1 MKKELNYFYI
11 GDSLGGNQEWFSGFM
26 MKKGGCGAETA
37 CDISVYLAKS
47 FNMTNLYPYSL
58 DPVRKEEYVAFADK
72 MRPYLSPRPMGINRL
87 DLYMDGIEKYFRDA
101 GSPELV
107 TEPIDGNLSWQEAG
121 KRLCSSID
129 AGYPV
134 PCLIL
139 KHKNPEMEDYVWH
152 WFLLIGYETIPD
164 ASGVSGISGT
174 SDASDG
180 LDLSD
185 IESESMADETGAGC
199 EKERLLVKAVTYSEA
214 QWLDFQKLWETGYRE
229 KGGLVLLKRKPENQ
243 K

>member
-1 MKKELNYFYI
+1 MRKELNYFYI

-37 CDISVYLAKS
+37 CDISVYLAKY
-47 FNMTNLYPYSL
+47 FHMRNLYPYGL
-58 DPVRKEEYVAFADK
+58 EPVKKEEYVAFADK

-87 DLYMDGIEKYFRDA
+87 DIYMDGIEKYFRDA

-107 TEPIDGNLSWQEAG
+107 TEPVDGNLSWQEAG
-121 KRLCSSID
+121 EKLCSGID

-152 WFLLIGYETIPD
+152 WFLLIGYETI
-164 ASGVSGISGT
+164 SGT
-174 SDASDG
+174 ERTEEN
-180 LDLSD
+180 
-185 IESESMADETGAGC
+185 IESIESNTENSTENRNTGC

-214 QWLDFQKLWETGYRE
+214 QWLDFRKLWETGYRE
-229 KGGLVLLKRKPENQ
+229 KGGLVLIKRKPEN
-243 K
+243 KK

>member
-37 CDISVYLAKS
+37 CDISVYLAKY
-47 FNMTNLYPYSL
+47 FGMTNLYPYSL
-58 DPVRKEEYVAFADK
+58 DPVEKDDYVRFADK

-87 DLYMDGIEKYFRDA
+87 DIYMEGIEKYFRDA

-107 TEPIDGNLSWQEAG
+107 TEPLAGDLPWEEAG
-121 KRLCSSID
+121 KRLRDQID

-139 KHKNPEMEDYVWH
+139 KHKNPKMEDYVWH
-152 WFLLIGYETIPD
+152 WFLLIGYEVEDTPD
-164 ASGVSGISGT
+164 APN
-174 SDASDG
+174 AC
-180 LDLSD
+180 L
-185 IESESMADETGAGC
+185 
-199 EKERLLVKAVTYSEA
+199 RVKTVTYSES
-214 QWLDFQKLWETGYRE
+214 QWLDFQELWETGYRE
-229 KGGLVLLKRKPENQ
+229 KGGLILLKQRDYF
-243 K
+243 